1 MAFRDRIESRDFAKM
16 PQEYRDLLI
25 RVLTIQSDCEIGG
38 PNVYARRWMLQAP
51 TADDMHRVARIVAEE
66 IDHYRKF
73 AGLLADLG
81 VDVSYLLHRDNSERL
96 VDAFHEKDPPTWADV
111 AAFCA
116 LIDRVGRYQGEEFY
130 NSSHLPL
137 DTILP
142 SIMQEEVGHI
152 AFGVQKL
159 RELCQT
165 AEGAAEAQAA
175 VDRWLPRGLDMFGRA
190 NSRRSERY
198 LYWGLKRRTNEEA
211 RREYIAEVEPQIAAL
226 GLQVPDRL
234 VGRRYL

>member
-1 MAFRDRIESRDFAKM
+1 MAFTDRIEREDFTKM
-16 PQEYRDLLI
+16 PHEYQDLLT

-73 AGLLADLG
+73 AGVLAGIG
-81 VDVSYLLHRDNSERL
+81 VDVSYLLHRRNSERML
-96 VDAFHEKDPPTWADV
+96 DAFHEDDPPTWADV

-130 NSSHLPL
+130 HSSYRPL
-137 DTILP
+137 DSILP

-159 RELCQT
+159 QELCKT
-165 AEGAAEAQAA
+165 AEGAWAAQVA
-175 VDRWLPRGLDMFGRA
+175 VDRWVPRGLDMFGRA
-190 NSRRSERY
+190 ESRRAERY
-198 LYWGLKRRTNEEA
+198 LYWGLKRRTNEQG
-211 RREYIAEVEPQIAAL
+211 RQEYLAEITTLIENL
-226 GLQVPDRL
+226 GLKMPDVAAHR
-234 VGRRYL
+234 VYV